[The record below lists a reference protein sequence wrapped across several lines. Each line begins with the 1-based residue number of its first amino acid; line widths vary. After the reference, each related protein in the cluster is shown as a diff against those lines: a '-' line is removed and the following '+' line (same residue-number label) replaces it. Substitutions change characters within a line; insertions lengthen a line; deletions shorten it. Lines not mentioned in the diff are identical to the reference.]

1 MRKIRV
7 LVIDDSAYNR
17 RTISRLLAELPDV
30 EVAGYARDGVE
41 GLRQVLALKPD
52 LITLDLHMPTME
64 GFTFLRLL
72 MNRCPTPVIV
82 VSTQGEGDQV
92 IQALEL
98 GAVDCVL
105 KPGGESALSL
115 PDIGDDLR
123 RKVRNLFALN
133 LSMAAGSQTL
143 PALPTEP
150 EDPGDGIPASTAD
163 VVAIGASTGGPAA
176 LKKIL
181 TGFEAT
187 PACAILVAQHMP
199 ACFTRAFA
207 ERLNRLAPFEVRE
220 AQQGD
225 LVLPGRVLIAPGGRH
240 LSLDRN
246 GETVVVKLV
255 EPGPNDRYLPSV
267 DILFHACAEQFSSRL
282 LGVVLTGMGND
293 GAAGVKS
300 IRERGGQ
307 VLAEAEESAVVF
319 GMPREAIATGMVTK
333 IVRLDRM
340 VQEITLRVGS
350 TGETRCGVSGS

>member
-1 MRKIRV
+1 MCKIRV

-17 RTISRLLAELPDV
+17 RTISRLLAELADV
-30 EVAGYARDGVE
+30 EVVGYANDGVE

-82 VSTQGEGDQV
+82 VSSQGDGDRV

-105 KPGGESALSL
+105 KPGGESAFGLVE
-115 PDIGDDLR
+115 IGDDLR
-123 RKVRNLFALN
+123 RKVRNLFALK
-133 LSMAAGSQTL
+133 L
-143 PALPTEP
+143 PATTGLKLPTATQPEP
-150 EDPGDGIPASTAD
+150 VREADGSRLPLAD

-176 LKKIL
+176 LKKVL
-181 TGFEAT
+181 TGFEIA
-187 PACAILVAQHMP
+187 PACAVLVAQHMP

-207 ERLNRLAPFEVRE
+207 ERLDRLSPFEVRE

-225 LVLPGRVLIAPGGRH
+225 VLLPGRVLIAPGGRH
-240 LSLDRN
+240 LSLERC
-246 GETVVVKLV
+246 GETVVVTLV
-255 EPGPNDRYLPSV
+255 EPMLGDRYLPSV
-267 DILFHACAEQFSSRL
+267 DLLFQACAEQFSSRL

-293 GAAGVKS
+293 GAIGITA

-307 VLAEAEESAVVF
+307 VLAEAEETAVVF
-319 GMPREAIATGMVTK
+319 GMPREAIATGMVNK
-333 IVRLDRM
+333 VVRLDRM
-340 VQEITLRVGS
+340 AQEIAQRVRRS
-350 TGETRCGVSGS
+350 

>member
-30 EVAGYARDGVE
+30 EVAGYANDGVE

-82 VSTQGEGDQV
+82 VSSQGDGDRV

-105 KPGGESALSL
+105 KPGGVSALGL
-115 PDIGDDLR
+115 ADIGDDLR
-123 RKVRNLFALN
+123 RKVRNLFAMK
-133 LSMAAGSQTL
+133 LSVAAGCQPP
-143 PALPTEP
+143 PAAQP
-150 EDPGDGIPASTAD
+150 DPGPQEEGDQAPTVD

-176 LKKIL
+176 LKKLL
-181 TGFEAT
+181 TGFEET
-187 PACAILVAQHMP
+187 PTCAVLVAQHMP

-207 ERLNRLAPFEVRE
+207 ERLDRLSPFEVRE
-220 AQQGD
+220 AKQGD

-240 LSLDRN
+240 LSMERC
-246 GETVVVKLV
+246 GETVVVALV
-255 EPGPNDRYLPSV
+255 EPMPGDRYIPSV
-267 DILFHACAEQFSSRL
+267 DLLFHACAEQFSSRL

-293 GAAGVKS
+293 GAVGIAA

-307 VLAEAEESAVVF
+307 VLAEAEETAVVF
-319 GMPREAIATGMVTK
+319 GMPREAIATGMVNK
-333 IVRLDRM
+333 VVRLDRM
-340 VQEITLRVGS
+340 AQEIALRVRRS
-350 TGETRCGVSGS
+350 

>member
-17 RTISRLLAELPDV
+17 RTISRLLMELPDV

-72 MNRCPTPVIV
+72 MSRCPTPVIV
-82 VSTQGEGDQV
+82 VSSQGEGDRV

-105 KPGGESALSL
+105 KPGGVSASNLT
-115 PDIGDDLR
+115 DIGEDLR
-123 RKVRNLFALN
+123 RKVRNLFALK
-133 LSMAAGSQTL
+133 LSVAAGSQ
-143 PALPTEP
+143 PPSAALPESLP
-150 EDPGDGIPASTAD
+150 QEDGKRLSTAD
-163 VVAIGASTGGPAA
+163 VVVIGASTGGPAA
-176 LKKIL
+176 LKMVL
-181 TGFEAT
+181 TGFKT
-187 PACAILVAQHMP
+187 PPMCAILVAQHMP

-207 ERLNRLAPFEVRE
+207 ERLNRLSPFEVRE
-220 AQQGD
+220 ARQGD
-225 LVLPGRVLIAPGGRH
+225 AVIPGRVLIAPGGQH
-240 LSLDRN
+240 LSLEKC

-255 EPGPNDRYLPSV
+255 EPGPGDRYLPSV
-267 DILFHACAEQFSSRL
+267 DLLFRACAEQFSSRL

-293 GAAGVKS
+293 GVAGIAS

-307 VLAEAEESAVVF
+307 VLAEAEETAVVF
-319 GMPREAIATGMVTK
+319 GMPREAIATGMVDK
-333 IVRLDRM
+333 VVRLDRM
-340 VQEITLRVGS
+340 AQEIALRVKRS
-350 TGETRCGVSGS
+350 

>member
-30 EVAGYARDGVE
+30 EVAGYAGDGVE

-72 MNRCPTPVIV
+72 MSRCPTPVIV
-82 VSTQGEGDQV
+82 VSSQGEGDRV

-105 KPGGESALSL
+105 KPGGMSAQGLS
-115 PDIGDDLR
+115 DMGDDLR
-123 RKVRNLFALN
+123 RKVRNLFTLK
-133 LSMAAGSQTL
+133 LSVPDLQPS
-143 PALPTEP
+143 PAVPSRPVPQEDVEQLPTV
-150 EDPGDGIPASTAD
+150 D

-176 LKKIL
+176 LKMIL
-181 TGFEAT
+181 TGFET
-187 PACAILVAQHMP
+187 PPTCAVLVAQHMP

-207 ERLNRLAPFEVRE
+207 ERLDRLSALEVRE

-225 LVLPGRVLIAPGGRH
+225 AVIPGRVLIAPGGRH
-240 LSLDRN
+240 LSLERC
-246 GETVVVKLV
+246 GEMVVVKLV
-255 EPGPNDRYLPSV
+255 EPGPGDRYLPSA
-267 DILFHACAEQFSSRL
+267 DLLFNACAEQFSSRL

-293 GAAGVKS
+293 GAAGIAS

-307 VLAEAEESAVVF
+307 VFAESEETAVVF
-319 GMPREAIATGMVTK
+319 GMPREAIATGMVNK
-333 IVRLDRM
+333 VVRLDRM
-340 VQEITLRVGS
+340 AEEIALRV
-350 TGETRCGVSGS
+350 RINHIDHNP

>member
-30 EVAGYARDGVE
+30 EVSGYAKDGVE

-82 VSTQGEGDQV
+82 VSSQGDGDRV

-105 KPGGESALSL
+105 KPGDVSASGLV
-115 PDIGDDLR
+115 DFGDDLR
-123 RKVRNLFALN
+123 RKVRNLFALK
-133 LSMAAGSQTL
+133 L
-143 PALPTEP
+143 PAATGLKSPTATQPEPVREADGDRLPQV
-150 EDPGDGIPASTAD
+150 D
-163 VVAIGASTGGPAA
+163 VVVIGASTGGPAA
-176 LKKIL
+176 LKKVL
-181 TGFEAT
+181 TGFEVA
-187 PACAILVAQHMP
+187 PACAVLVAQHMP

-207 ERLNRLAPFEVRE
+207 ERLDRLSPFEVRE

-225 LVLPGRVLIAPGGRH
+225 VVIPGRVLIAPGGRH
-240 LSLDRN
+240 LSLDRC
-246 GETVVVKLV
+246 GETVVVKLM
-255 EPGPNDRYLPSV
+255 EPMSGDRYLPSV
-267 DILFHACAEQFSSRL
+267 DLLFHACAEQFSTRL

-293 GAAGVKS
+293 GAAGIAA

-307 VLAEAEESAVVF
+307 VLAEAEETAVVF
-319 GMPREAIATGMVTK
+319 GMPREAIATGMVNK
-333 IVRLDRM
+333 VVRLDRM
-340 VQEITLRVGS
+340 AQEIALRVRRS
-350 TGETRCGVSGS
+350 

>member
-1 MRKIRV
+1 MCKIRV

-17 RTISRLLAELPDV
+17 RTISRLLAELTDV
-30 EVAGYARDGVE
+30 EVVGYANDGVE

-82 VSTQGEGDQV
+82 VSSQGDGDRV

-105 KPGGESALSL
+105 KPGGESAFGLVE
-115 PDIGDDLR
+115 IGDDLR
-123 RKVRNLFALN
+123 RKVRNLFALK
-133 LSMAAGSQTL
+133 L
-143 PALPTEP
+143 PATTGLKLPTATQPEP
-150 EDPGDGIPASTAD
+150 VREADGSRLPLAD

-176 LKKIL
+176 LKKVL
-181 TGFEAT
+181 TGFEIA
-187 PACAILVAQHMP
+187 PACAVLVAQHMP

-207 ERLNRLAPFEVRE
+207 ERLDRLSPFEVRE

-225 LVLPGRVLIAPGGRH
+225 VLLPGRVLIAPGGRH
-240 LSLDRN
+240 LSLERC
-246 GETVVVKLV
+246 GETVVVTLV
-255 EPGPNDRYLPSV
+255 EPMLGDRYLPSV
-267 DILFHACAEQFSSRL
+267 DLLFQACAEQFSSRL

-293 GAAGVKS
+293 GAVGIAA

-307 VLAEAEESAVVF
+307 VLAEAEETAVVF
-319 GMPREAIATGMVTK
+319 GMPREAIATGMVDK
-333 IVRLDRM
+333 VVRLDRM
-340 VQEITLRVGS
+340 AQEIAQRVRRS
-350 TGETRCGVSGS
+350 